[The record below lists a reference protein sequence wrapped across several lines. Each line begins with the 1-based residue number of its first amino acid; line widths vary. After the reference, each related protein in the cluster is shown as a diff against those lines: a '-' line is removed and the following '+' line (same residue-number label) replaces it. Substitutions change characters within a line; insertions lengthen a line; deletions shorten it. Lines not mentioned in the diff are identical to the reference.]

1 MNDRASEGDT
11 AMTATETATRISP
24 EELAESLPDILER
37 VRQHAERF
45 IVVDVTGRELAVL
58 GPPLPIKGITGREL
72 AERLAGLEWPDEDF
86 ANDLEAA
93 RASQRPPK
101 APDWPD

>member
-1 MNDRASEGDT
+1 
-11 AMTATETATRISP
+11 MTATETATRISP
-24 EELAESLPDILER
+24 EELAGNLPDILER

-45 IVVDVTGRELAVL
+45 IIIDVTGRELAVL
-58 GPPLPIKGITGREL
+58 GPPLPIKGISGREL

-93 RASQRPPK
+93 KRAQSIAEPP
-101 APDWPD
+101 AWDS